1 LITYKYSA
9 QTASGEKKT
18 DVIEAVDQ
26 FEAVSRIKENYPIVL
41 SIEEVKSSKLDNML
55 AIQLTNPVTPKYLSL
70 MCKQFS
76 IILRAGIP
84 VGQSIK
90 MVASQT
96 KNKHIKAELM
106 KASED
111 VMRGNSLANS
121 FKKNCPDFPETL
133 IETVNS
139 GEVSGT
145 IDKSFESLS
154 ILYEKSYKLKQ
165 KIRSAFAYPV
175 FIIGIAIVV
184 LIVVMAF
191 VVPNLTRSFNSLGGE
206 LPGIT
211 KALIAISTFFAN
223 KWLLILSLL
232 AAIIL
237 GSVIYT
243 HTETGK
249 IRWANFMMKA
259 PVIGNLNVLHGTE
272 QFSTTMSS
280 MIKSGLMLDRAL
292 EVTSKVMDNYALK
305 LEVASM
311 VDKIRTGH
319 TLSDSINVSPNFPDI
334 LKTMVGVGEQTGELE
349 VTLDTMT
356 EYYSNEYDVAT
367 SKTLSVLEKII
378 LILLALFAGFIV
390 ISIYLPMFTIY
401 DLM

>member
-1 LITYKYSA
+1 MIQYKYSA
-9 QTASGEKKT
+9 QTVNGEKKT
-18 DVIEAVDQ
+18 DVIEAVDR
-26 FEAVSRIKENYPIVL
+26 FDAVSRIKENYPIL
-41 SIEEVKSSKLDNML
+41 ISIEEVNKTKVDEVLE
-55 AIQLTNPVTPKYLSL
+55 IQLTNPVTPKYLAL

-76 IILRAGIP
+76 IILKAGVP

-96 KNKHIKAELM
+96 RNKHINAELL

-111 VMRGNSLANS
+111 VMRGNSLASS

-145 IDKSFESLS
+145 IDKSFEALS
-154 ILYEKSYKLKQ
+154 TLYEKQYKLKQ
-165 KIRSAFAYPV
+165 RLKSAFAYPV
-175 FIIGIAIVV
+175 FIIFLAIVV
-184 LIVVMAF
+184 LIIVMAF
-191 VVPNLTRSFNSLGGE
+191 VVPNLTRSFSALGGK
-206 LPGIT
+206 LPLIT
-211 KALIAISTFFAN
+211 RVMILISSFFA
-223 KWLLILSLL
+223 KYWASILAFLVVVSLIH
-232 AAIIL
+232 
-237 GSVIYT
+237 VVYT
-243 HTETGK
+243 HTEKGK
-249 IRWANFMMKA
+249 FQYARFKIKA
-259 PVIGNLNVLHGTE
+259 PIVGNLIVLHGAQ
-272 QFSTTMSS
+272 QFASTMSS

-292 EVTSKVMDNYALK
+292 EITSKVMDNYALK
-305 LEVASM
+305 LEVSSM

-319 TLSDSINVSPNFPDI
+319 TLSESINSSDYFPDI

-349 VTLDTMT
+349 ATLDTMT
-356 EYYSNEYDVAT
+356 EYYSNEYDVA
-367 SKTLSVLEKII
+367 SSNTLTVLERMI